1 MKARGTLK
9 TCSSIVDH
17 TKVYTTP
24 PGATAS
30 SILGKSDWEKRH
42 KKRFFFFLHL
52 VGALIEN
59 FFQESANEIFH

>member
-42 KKRFFFFLHL
+42 KEIFFFAFSRCL
-52 VGALIEN
+52 N
-59 FFQESANEIFH
+59 

>member
-24 PGATAS
+24 PGATPS

-42 KKRFFFFLHL
+42 KKRLKQHL
-52 VGALIEN
+52 VVALY
-59 FFQESANEIFH
+59 

>member
-42 KKRFFFFLHL
+42 KKNFFWHL

-59 FFQESANEIFH
+59 FFQESAKEIFH